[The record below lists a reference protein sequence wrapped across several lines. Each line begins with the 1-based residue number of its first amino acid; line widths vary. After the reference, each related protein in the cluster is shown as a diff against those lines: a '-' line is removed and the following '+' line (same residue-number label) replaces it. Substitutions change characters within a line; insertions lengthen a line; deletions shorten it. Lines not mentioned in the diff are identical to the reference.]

1 VRAGRL
7 AEVVVASP
15 PDGPTV
21 EAAPVRAAPEQ
32 PLRAG
37 TPPRPGPVRRRRLLI
52 GAAAVLVLV
61 AALAIRLAYV
71 DATPGMKLVADGRDY
86 DGHAVS
92 IAQGNGYSASYALRP
107 TAFRPPG
114 FTYLLGGVYW
124 VAGVERAAAPERV
137 IVARRAQV
145 VIGTVLVATI
155 GLVAA
160 LLWGPVVA
168 LVAMGLAAVYVPL
181 VTMSGT
187 VMTEPLFAVFMLGCL
202 AAAIMHRRSAH
213 RWRWALV
220 AGVLAGLAILTRANA
235 AILLLPLALVAW
247 DRRPRWSLR
256 ALGPPVALVAVAVLI
271 VSPWTIRNARTLHHF
286 VPVSTQLGSLLAGTY
301 NDDARTD
308 KNHPASWRSVR
319 HIAAYRDLVGD
330 IAHTDEAVLDK
341 QLRRRAERYALDHPG
356 YVVTVPFWT
365 TLRALD
371 LDGFDWARHT
381 ARTVSID
388 GRWADRGIYC
398 FWLFALLAVVGAF
411 TRTARRAPWYV
422 WSFPALMYLSVV
434 FFVIE
439 TPRYRTPLDPFIVM
453 LAALAVVAAGR
464 RVAARR

>member
-1 VRAGRL
+1 
-7 AEVVVASP
+7 VASP
-15 PDGPTV
+15 PDSPTA
-21 EAAPVRAAPEQ
+21 EAPPAPAAEHS
-32 PLRAG
+32 AAAT
-37 TPPRPGPVRRRRLLI
+37 TPARSRGGSRRRLLV
-52 GAAAVLVLV
+52 GAAAALILV
-61 AALAIRLAYV
+61 AAFAIRLAYV
-71 DATPGMKLVADGRDY
+71 DATPGMKLVADARDY

-124 VAGVERAAAPERV
+124 AAGVGRAAAPERV

-155 GLVAA
+155 GLVAG
-160 LLWGPVVA
+160 LVWGPVVA
-168 LVAMGLAAVYVPL
+168 LVAMALAAVYVPL

-187 VMTEPLFAVFMLGCL
+187 VMSEPLFAVFMLGSL
-202 AAAIMHRRSAH
+202 GAAIMHRRSPH
-213 RWRWALV
+213 RWRWALL
-220 AGVLAGLAILTRANA
+220 AGALAGLSILTRANA
-235 AILLLPLALVAW
+235 MILLLPLALVAW
-247 DRRPRWSLR
+247 DLRPRWSLR
-256 ALGPPVALVAVAVLI
+256 AIGPPAALVVVALLV
-271 VSPWTIRNARTLHHF
+271 VSPWTIRNARVMHHF
-286 VPVSTQLGSLLAGTY
+286 VPVSTQLGSALAGTY

-308 KNHPASWRSVR
+308 KNNPASWRSLR
-319 HIAAYRDLVGD
+319 HVASYQDLVGD

-356 YVVTVPFWT
+356 YVATVAFWT
-365 TLRALD
+365 TVRALD
-371 LDGFDWARHT
+371 LGGFDWARHT

-388 GRWADRGIYC
+388 GPWADRNIYC
-398 FWLFALLAVVGAF
+398 FWLFGVLAVAGAF
-411 TRTARRAPWYV
+411 TRAARRAPWYV
-422 WSFPALMYLSVV
+422 WAFPALMYLSVV
-434 FFVIE
+434 FLVIE